1 MNLPIGDSAK
11 NEIQKEVSWT
21 FILKKNPVLND
32 TLCWLLFS
40 PKSCPT
46 LCDPMDVSMPGFP
59 VLHYL
64 CW

>member
-11 NEIQKEVSWT
+11 NETQRKSVGILY
-21 FILKKNPVLND
+21 LKKNPILND

-46 LCDPMDVSMPGFP
+46 FCDPMNVSMPDFP